1 MPEAMKLFGSI
12 KNKITKNKN
21 GENMPHLEIAELVL
35 VHYNIVNN
43 NYQQNSRI
51 LHTYFPNKLFRQ
63 LLESHLQILYF

>member
-12 KNKITKNKN
+12 KNKITKDKN
-21 GENMPHLEIAELVL
+21 GENMSHLEIAELVL
-35 VHYNIVNN
+35 VYYNIVNN

-51 LHTYFPNKLFRQ
+51 LYIYFPNKLFRQ

>member
-12 KNKITKNKN
+12 KNKITKDKN
-21 GENMPHLEIAELVL
+21 GENMSHLEIAKLVL
-35 VHYNIVNN
+35 VYYNIVNN

-51 LHTYFPNKLFRQ
+51 LYIYFPNKLFRQ

>member
-12 KNKITKNKN
+12 KNKITKDKN
-21 GENMPHLEIAELVL
+21 GENMSHLEIAELVL
-35 VHYNIVNN
+35 VYYNIVNN

-51 LHTYFPNKLFRQ
+51 LYIYFPNKLFRH